1 MKEPNIIT
9 FEQLTCAVCLF
20 ILDKNACSYLHTAF
34 LVSCNDVWRQLSYA
48 FFVRMASAVRIF
60 LF

>member
-34 LVSCNDVWRQLSYA
+34 
-48 FFVRMASAVRIF
+48 
-60 LF
+60 